1 MTIDPGIIGWLREDP
16 IVEFHMSADKGESSK
31 ERKRA
36 LAKVLSLPQVREMIR
51 EVSMD
56 PWPPL
61 TSHRDAKHPL
71 HKLSFLAELG
81 ASGEELGLGK
91 VMERLVDSTVGE
103 GVPTLPIRI
112 SPSHGGHHGEV
123 ITWMLCDSPTLAYS
137 LVRLGKGENGKV
149 VSAIDELASLVSPN
163 GYRCVT
169 SPSLGGFRG
178 PGRKEDPCPYAN
190 LVMLKLFSVTTP
202 EAEGARNAANALL
215 DQWENSWTKHPYLFY
230 MGTDFRKLKY
240 PMIYFDIVHVVE
252 VLTRFDWLRSD
263 PRLKSMVDTVLV
275 QGDALGRYTPGS
287 VWMAWKDW
295 DFGQKKVPSR
305 ALTYQVHSI
314 ASRFVGGEV
323 REAV

>member
-51 EVSMD
+51 EVSMT
-56 PWPPL
+56 PGLPLPATGCKAPP
-61 TSHRDAKHPL
+61 SQV
-71 HKLSFLAELG
+71 SFLAELG

-230 MGTDFRKLKY
+230 MGPISQIEV
-240 PMIYFDIVHVVE
+240 PMIYFDISSTWSSPHP
-252 VLTRFDWLRSD
+252 FDCSGPIPAQID
-263 PRLKSMVDTVLV
+263 GGHGPSPR
-275 QGDALGRYTPGS
+275 
-287 VWMAWKDW
+287 
-295 DFGQKKVPSR
+295 
-305 ALTYQVHSI
+305 
-314 ASRFVGGEV
+314 
-323 REAV
+323 